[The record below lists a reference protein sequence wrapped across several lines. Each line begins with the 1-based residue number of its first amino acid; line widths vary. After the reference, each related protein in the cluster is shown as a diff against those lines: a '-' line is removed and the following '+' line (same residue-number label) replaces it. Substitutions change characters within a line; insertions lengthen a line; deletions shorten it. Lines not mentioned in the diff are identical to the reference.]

1 MKIIKSLRRKSLMFL
16 LLTAVIVSSIPL
28 GSTYAT
34 ATDGLPESENPYHV
48 EILPSEDNSY
58 EGETQANFTVKVTY
72 SGVDVIQKETVYL
85 ETMISDSVIASFN
98 TEALSERRLDSS
110 EFTGN
115 SEWEESYSISLPALE
130 TDTEADYMV
139 MLKDGEDNILAS
151 SNQRFTVKKSGADM
165 WDTYANESGEEEVSP
180 KSEGAPS
187 ANALRSYTAITGT
200 LPNGISGLDKLYYG
214 SVEKDDTAP
223 FHNANELQDILE
235 NSDETYARE
244 IWKKYQYDLY
254 DPNFSG
260 RGGCGAL
267 LTPSGEKYSEKNLIK
282 YPDDRPDYA
291 DELLTSTNHE
301 YPKDG
306 DSPFHANVKSQID
319 AVKDGTLV
327 NGALVENDESAF
339 ENLTKTA
346 SPDIGDSNTSR
357 EYTVDLKATPN
368 LKQVKPTVLL
378 FQIQTSWQMFDLI
391 HANDR
396 ASLVNKN
403 EVTKELLSLYEMK
416 QGFLDFIEWM
426 QPYTDG
432 SLMIGITNY
441 QHGGSNSM
449 FGAPYFTNNTNNI
462 TEGLYGWD
470 SFGDCEHIHYT
481 NKALADAMK
490 ELNQASNFTNWA
502 DNKGNLIYQDA
513 EMISVI
519 VGGAC
524 EAKDLKTGSTKLPA
538 IPDGVLKC
546 QYGIRTNSGTAY
558 GKNMLGDMISWMDYE
573 AQGSGEK
580 GDAPA
585 FETGEY
591 YKDVVTRDQFFE
603 TLKSI
608 YADAQAKAPNM
619 QKVTDVKVEDTITAE
634 FKVDKS
640 NIKAFVGGEDI
651 TSKAKITVEEQANG
665 TTKVTC
671 NFGTVEHSK
680 EVHLQIPAQAK
691 SNYIGSN
698 NVYTNTGTPVI
709 SYKGRVNS
717 SKTYTQNFTD
727 NPAVNVPIR
736 LTVADGQRIDL
747 EPGQS
752 VDLADLAKDTTTNEL
767 ITKTVEDSL
776 GDYAQIE
783 GTLTYQWVDTD
794 GNPIGNS
801 ATSIIDS
808 GNRVPPTIPSYIV
821 HVTENDIGKSET
833 YKLKVT
839 FTPADVKEETTSKV
853 AVSAQSQTGDV
864 GISVSQKPVGRVR
877 IKKMID
883 NYDNTLA
890 NDEFMMRINS
900 VSGTA
905 VSSQVVLKHN
915 ETSGYVEIMEPTWL
929 NIVEIL
935 PMEYSFIEITI
946 EGTGAD
952 TADIKNGQV
961 YVERGDDITITVH
974 NKYSWNPFFHTFD
987 SIMNVFKRT

>member
-34 ATDGLPESENPYHV
+34 ATDDLPESENPYRV

-98 TEALSERRLDSS
+98 TEALSERRLNSS

-139 MLKDGEDNILAS
+139 MLKDGEGNILAS
-151 SNQRFTVKKSGADM
+151 TNQRFTVKKSGADM

-180 KSEGAPS
+180 KSEEAPS

-214 SVEKDDTAP
+214 SVAKDDTAP

-291 DELLTSTNHE
+291 DELLPSTNHE

-426 QPYTDG
+426 QQYTDG

-481 NKALADAMK
+481 DKALADAMK
-490 ELNQASNFTNWA
+490 ELNRVSNFTNWA

-524 EAKDLKTGSTKLPA
+524 EAKDLKTGSTELPA

-546 QYGIRTNSGTAY
+546 QYGIRTNSGTDY
-558 GKNMLGDMISWMDYE
+558 GKNTLGDMISWMDYE
-573 AQGSGEK
+573 AQGNGK
-580 GDAPA
+580 NDAPA

-591 YKDVVTRDQFFE
+591 YKDIVTRGQFFE

-608 YADAQAKAPNM
+608 YADVQAKATNM
-619 QKVTDVKVEDTITAE
+619 QKVTDVTVEDTITAE
-634 FKVDKS
+634 FDV
-640 NIKAFVGGEDI
+640 KASGLKAYVGNREVTTPADL
-651 TSKAKITVEEQANG
+651 TVTVQNDG
-665 TTKVTC
+665 TTKVSY
-671 NFGTVEHSK
+671 NFKTVGHGE
-680 EVHLQIPAQAK
+680 EVHLEIPVQAK
-691 SNYIGSN
+691 SDFIGSN
-698 NVYTNTGTPVI
+698 NVYTNAGTPTI
-709 SYKGRVNS
+709 
-717 SKTYTQNFTD
+717 TYTGRISSTRYTQEFTD
-727 NPAVNVPIR
+727 TPAVNVPVR
-736 LTVADGQRIDL
+736 FTVNDGQKISL
-747 EPGQS
+747 EPGGS
-752 VDLADLAKDTTTNEL
+752 VDLATLAKDNSDQS
-767 ITKTVEDSL
+767 ITKAVEDAL
-776 GDYAQIE
+776 GKYEQIE
-783 GTLTYQWVDTD
+783 GTLTYQWVDGN
-794 GNPIGNS
+794 GNPVGNPTT
-801 ATSIIDS
+801 ATIDS
-808 GNRVPPTIPSYIV
+808 TNRTAPALPSHTIST
-821 HVTENDIGKSET
+821 TEDDIDKSFD
-833 YKLKVT
+833 YSLKVT
-839 FTPADVKEETTSKV
+839 FTPADVKETTTSKLP
-853 AVSAQSQTGDV
+853 VSEQSHAGEVKIEV
-864 GISVSQKPVGRVR
+864 GQIKVGRIR
-877 IKKMID
+877 FKKIIS
-883 NYDNTLA
+883 NYNDSLS
-890 NDEFMMRINS
+890 NDEFILSINS
-900 VSGTA
+900 ISGMPVSTGF
-905 VSSQVVLKHN
+905 VLKHDDISSYIEITEPTVLEVQEVITMEYSFKGIIVDDSKSVGRTLN
-915 ETSGYVEIMEPTWL
+915 SGYVEVSP
-929 NIVEIL
+929 
-935 PMEYSFIEITI
+935 
-946 EGTGAD
+946 
-952 TADIKNGQV
+952 
-961 YVERGDDITITVH
+961 GDDITVTIY
-974 NKYSWNPFFHTFD
+974 NKYTWNPFFHAFD
-987 SIMNVFKRT
+987 SITNVFSRK

>member
-1 MKIIKSLRRKSLMFL
+1 
-16 LLTAVIVSSIPL
+16 
-28 GSTYAT
+28 
-34 ATDGLPESENPYHV
+34 
-48 EILPSEDNSY
+48 
-58 EGETQANFTVKVTY
+58 
-72 SGVDVIQKETVYL
+72 
-85 ETMISDSVIASFN
+85 
-98 TEALSERRLDSS
+98 
-110 EFTGN
+110 
-115 SEWEESYSISLPALE
+115 
-130 TDTEADYMV
+130 
-139 MLKDGEDNILAS
+139 
-151 SNQRFTVKKSGADM
+151 
-165 WDTYANESGEEEVSP
+165 
-180 KSEGAPS
+180 
-187 ANALRSYTAITGT
+187 
-200 LPNGISGLDKLYYG
+200 
-214 SVEKDDTAP
+214 
-223 FHNANELQDILE
+223 
-235 NSDETYARE
+235 
-244 IWKKYQYDLY
+244 
-254 DPNFSG
+254 
-260 RGGCGAL
+260 
-267 LTPSGEKYSEKNLIK
+267 
-282 YPDDRPDYA
+282 
-291 DELLTSTNHE
+291 
-301 YPKDG
+301 
-306 DSPFHANVKSQID
+306 
-319 AVKDGTLV
+319 
-327 NGALVENDESAF
+327 
-339 ENLTKTA
+339 
-346 SPDIGDSNTSR
+346 
-357 EYTVDLKATPN
+357 
-368 LKQVKPTVLL
+368 
-378 FQIQTSWQMFDLI
+378 
-391 HANDR
+391 
-396 ASLVNKN
+396 
-403 EVTKELLSLYEMK
+403 
-416 QGFLDFIEWM
+416 
-426 QPYTDG
+426 
-432 SLMIGITNY
+432 
-441 QHGGSNSM
+441 
-449 FGAPYFTNNTNNI
+449 
-462 TEGLYGWD
+462 
-470 SFGDCEHIHYT
+470 
-481 NKALADAMK
+481 
-490 ELNQASNFTNWA
+490 
-502 DNKGNLIYQDA
+502 
-513 EMISVI
+513 
-519 VGGAC
+519 
-524 EAKDLKTGSTKLPA
+524 
-538 IPDGVLKC
+538 
-546 QYGIRTNSGTAY
+546 
-558 GKNMLGDMISWMDYE
+558 
-573 AQGSGEK
+573 
-580 GDAPA
+580 
-585 FETGEY
+585 
-591 YKDVVTRDQFFE
+591 
-603 TLKSI
+603 
-608 YADAQAKAPNM
+608 M